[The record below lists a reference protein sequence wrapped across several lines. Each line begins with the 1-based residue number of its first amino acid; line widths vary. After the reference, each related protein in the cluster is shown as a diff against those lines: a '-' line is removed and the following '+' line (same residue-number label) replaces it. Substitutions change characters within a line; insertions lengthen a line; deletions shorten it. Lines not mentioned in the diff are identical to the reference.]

1 MSSTER
7 VTDPQ
12 AVRLLLQPRV
22 REVLGVFLHA
32 ESTVGAAAR
41 ALNMDI
47 RRVHRDVQSLRA
59 AGLLHETRL
68 EARAGRPIRHYRAS
82 APAYF
87 VPRALAPDADYAERL
102 ERQYVPLSRT
112 LARASGREFERAI
125 AEQGHGREWGLR
137 LYWDGEAV
145 QIDESYEDAELRG
158 ILTGWQG
165 PNVLIFGGLSAGP
178 LLLAEA
184 SEVQAEF
191 IRLLT
196 RLSGLFEANRA
207 AGRGQPFAVWGV
219 LTPVNEAELVVF
231 KS

>member
-1 MSSTER
+1 MTER
-7 VTDPQ
+7 VTDLG

-22 REVLGVFLHA
+22 REVLGAFLHA
-32 ESTVGAAAR
+32 ETTVGAAAR
-41 ALNMDI
+41 TLSMDI
-47 RRVHRDVQSLRA
+47 RRVHRDVQSLCA

-68 EARAGRPIRHYRAS
+68 EARAGRPIRHHRAS

-87 VPRALAPDADYAERL
+87 VPRSLTPDADFAERL
-102 ERQYVPLSRT
+102 ERQFVPLSRV
-112 LARASGREFERAI
+112 LARASGRAFERAI
-125 AEQGHGREWGLR
+125 LEQGQGREWGLR

-158 ILTGWQG
+158 ILSGWQG

-178 LLLAEA
+178 LLPAEA
-184 SEVQAEF
+184 SEVQDEF

-196 RLSGLFEANRA
+196 RLAGLFEANRA
-207 AGRGQPFAVWGV
+207 AGKGQPFAVWGV
-219 LTPVNEAELVVF
+219 LTPVTGEEFVAL

>member
-1 MSSTER
+1 MPSAWNVSMCR
-7 VTDPQ
+7 
-12 AVRLLLQPRV
+12 
-22 REVLGVFLHA
+22 
-32 ESTVGAAAR
+32 S
-41 ALNMDI
+41 
-47 RRVHRDVQSLRA
+47 
-59 AGLLHETRL
+59 
-68 EARAGRPIRHYRAS
+68 AGRWPARLAVSSSGPSRSRATGANGDCGCTGTVS
-82 APAYF
+82 
-87 VPRALAPDADYAERL
+87 
-102 ERQYVPLSRT
+102 
-112 LARASGREFERAI
+112 
-125 AEQGHGREWGLR
+125 
-137 LYWDGEAV
+137 V